1 MKNKIYVTSPILDVQ
16 LDIHL
21 IHLEISFKYST
32 IKREFPILLNTNV
45 HITAQTNQE
54 FDHVL
59 HSLVF
64 SSYLGIPLGNPV
76 VSTSKYITNWI
87 INYLNFLHGPKQ
99 WPPALFLHFYS
110 GLQ

>member
-1 MKNKIYVTSPILDVQ
+1 MQNKIYATSSTLDVQ

-21 IHLEISFKYST
+21 IHVEISFKYST
-32 IKREFPILLNTNV
+32 IKKEFPILLNISFHV
-45 HITAQTNQE
+45 TAQKNQKLH
-54 FDHVL
+54 HVL

-64 SSYLGIPLGNPV
+64 SSYLGIPLANPV

-87 INYLNFLHGPKQ
+87 IRYLHFLHGPKQ